1 MRPTKT
7 VAVIASAFA
16 GILLASF
23 AASLANESQRAYAS
37 CLAKHQAPTYCRLL
51 ISGR

>member
-7 VAVIASAFA
+7 VAVLASAFA
-16 GILLASF
+16 GILLA
-23 AASLANESQRAYAS
+23 ACVASLASESQRAYAS
-37 CLAKHQAPTYCRLL
+37 CLAKHETPDYCRLL

>member
-7 VAVIASAFA
+7 VALLTSAFA
-16 GILLASF
+16 GLLLATLVG
-23 AASLANESQRAYAS
+23 SLINESQRAYAS
-37 CLAKHQAPTYCRLL
+37 CLAKHETPDYCRLL